1 MGPDPLEFFVV
12 QLGGQALA
20 SIPAIKG
27 GCFFPGTPVAT
38 ELGHKRIEVVLPGDR
53 VWACDLTT
61 SGWELRSVVETYVTE
76 YVGETIRVM
85 VAGEW
90 IESTRHHPFWV
101 AEGKN
106 LADRPTPEHVAA
118 AMAEGGTLPGRWVD
132 AGDLLVGD
140 LLLLKDGR
148 EVLIEAIEVHLVA
161 VKVYN
166 FQVEGLHN
174 YAVGLGSVLVH
185 NNCAPSNPGRS
196 GKQSRLRELASDP
209 NVSSADRGWIQQELN
224 SIARGQ
230 RSTIRVPPGKNLAH
244 QRGYSAKDG
253 YSYLYSDLQDI
264 DLHKLQH

>member
-1 MGPDPLEFFVV
+1 MASAGIRAYETASDAADTARAAIDIYENGPSLANVV

-38 ELGHKRIEVVLPGDR
+38 ELGHKRIEIVLPGDR

-61 SGWELRSVVETYVTE
+61 SKWELRDVIETYVTD

-90 IESTRHHPFWV
+90 VESTRHHPFWV

-132 AGDLLVGD
+132 AGDLERGD
-140 LLLLKDGR
+140 LALLKDGR
-148 EVLIEAIEVHLVA
+148 QASIEAIEVQLVA

-166 FQVEGLHN
+166 FQVDGLHN
-174 YAVGLGSVLVH
+174 YAVGRGSVLVH
-185 NNCAPSNPGRS
+185 NNARCSGGNAPNS
-196 GKQSRLRELASDP
+196 GTVLAREWGQAGEEASGIAKNTSRIDSL
-209 NVSSADRGWIQQELN
+209 SARR
-224 SIARGQ
+224 SIACPMDSLGQ
-230 RSTIRVPPGKNLAH
+230 R
-244 QRGYSAKDG
+244 
-253 YSYLYSDLQDI
+253 
-264 DLHKLQH
+264 